1 MCLGGAEHLKAGPP
15 LYHGTH
21 RGGRVW
27 CFPNACAR
35 SGHHACAQPGRAVG
49 RSSPD
54 EAANQIEVA
63 VAHFYFSQAVRF
75 ANILPEVPSKPSLF
89 APCVESSFGE
99 CISIK
104 ISSADFVKVIKCYG
118 RSVIKS
124 WSPFW
129 KSSCFCSWKEGLD
142 SALVVVPSLLRSSP
156 PLKPWGQLG
165 GAVSPLPHLPN
176 LLNLELLRNTSV
188 AWRSLPYKRNVNDYC
203 LLAKP
208 VKKEIPVQY
217 LQQGSLILFFLL
229 HCHIE
234 WFSGLPGFCGIV
246 LTGLGGQSLSP
257 AYKGLIVQ
265 IYLLPYVSACSF
277 WSVVFTLGGGEHL
290 TLLASS
296 VRYRTLILF
305 RFPSTKSASC
315 HVR

>member
-1 MCLGGAEHLKAGPP
+1 MRA
-15 LYHGTH
+15 
-21 RGGRVW
+21 
-27 CFPNACAR
+27 AR
-35 SGHHACAQPGRAVG
+35 PRAV
-49 RSSPD
+49 RRRSPD
-54 EAANQIEVA
+54 EAANQTEVA
-63 VAHFYFSQAVRF
+63 VAHFYFNQAVRF

-118 RSVIKS
+118 RFVIKS

-129 KSSCFCSWKEGLD
+129 KSCFCSWKEGLD

-156 PLKPWGQLG
+156 PVKPWGQLG
-165 GAVSPLPHLPN
+165 RAVAAIVTEKMYSVPATPPPQS
-176 LLNLELLRNTSV
+176 LELRIASEHKCGLKV
-188 AWRSLPYKRNVNDYC
+188 INVNDYC

-217 LQQGSLILFFLL
+217 LQQGPLLLFFLL

-234 WFSGLPGFCGIV
+234 WFSVLPGFCGIV

-257 AYKGLIVQ
+257 AYKGFIVQ
-265 IYLLPYVSACSF
+265 THLLRYISAWSF
-277 WSVVFTLGGGEHL
+277 GSVVFTLGGGEHL
-290 TLLASS
+290 IFLASS

-305 RFPSTKSASC
+305 RFSSTKSASC
-315 HVR
+315 HVRYTYAKTG